1 MFLVDD
7 FKALTKAQRSAFTAS
22 LLGWTLDAFDFF
34 IVTLVV
40 KEISTDFH
48 KSVPAILSA
57 ITLTLMLR
65 APGALFFGWLADKFG
80 RRPILMLDV
89 LLYSGLELA
98 TAFSPNFTVFIVL
111 RALFG
116 FAMGG
121 EWGIGA
127 SLAFESLPRKN
138 RGLMSGIL
146 QEGYALG
153 FLLAAVAHYAAPYI
167 GWRGL
172 FVVGVAPALL
182 VLYIRI
188 NVKESAAWE
197 ATRERSAK
205 SGAKG
210 VNVFSALFRRP
221 GLLLFAVAMMTCFN
235 FFSHGTQ
242 DVYPTFLKAQHKFTD
257 AMASNLVV
265 VMNVGAILGGVMF
278 GALSDRIGRRRAI
291 TIAALLALPVLPLW
305 AFSATPL
312 LLGLGGFLMQICVQG
327 AWGVV
332 PIHLNELS
340 PDEARGTFPG
350 VTYQLGNLIAA
361 GNAYMQGRIAEAHG
375 NNYGLALAVVAGVVA
390 VLLAAVTF
398 FGPERK
404 DASFGAE
411 EEDAPVGPAGAVDPR
426 AV

>member
-1 MFLVDD
+1 MVIVDEL
-7 FKALTKAQRSAFTAS
+7 KALTKEQRSAFTAS

-34 IVTLVV
+34 ILTFVV
-40 KEISTDFH
+40 KEAASEFH
-48 KSVPAILSA
+48 MKASDILGA
-57 ITLTLMLR
+57 VTITLMLR

-80 RRPILMLDV
+80 RRPVLMADV
-89 LLYSGLELA
+89 LLYSGIELA
-98 TAFSPNFTVFIVL
+98 TAFSPNFTVFIIL

-146 QEGYALG
+146 QEGYAMG
-153 FLLAAVAHYAAPYI
+153 FLLAAVVNYFAPAI
-167 GWRGL
+167 GWRGM
-172 FVVGVAPALL
+172 FMVGVLPALL

-188 NVKESAAWE
+188 HVKESPAWE
-197 ATRERSAK
+197 ATKARAVAHGETSV
-205 SGAKG
+205 G
-210 VNVFSALFRRP
+210 VFRALFRRW
-221 GLLLFAVAMMTCFN
+221 GLLAFAVLMMTAFN

-242 DVYPTFLKAQHKFTD
+242 DVYPTFLKVQHKFND
-257 AMASNLVV
+257 ATASSLTI
-265 VMNVGAILGGVMF
+265 VMNIGAIVGGVMF
-278 GALSDRIGRRRAI
+278 GYLSDRIGRRKAI
-291 TIAALLALPVLPLW
+291 ALAAVLCLPVLPLW

-350 VTYQLGNLIAA
+350 FAYQLGNLIAA
-361 GNAYMQGRIAEAHG
+361 GNAYIQGRIAEAHG
-375 NNYGLALAVVAGVVA
+375 NNYGLALALVAGIVA
-390 VLLAAVTF
+390 VILAVVTF
-398 FGPERK
+398 FGPEHK
-404 DASFGAE
+404 DVRFGEGEAE
-411 EEDAPVGPAGAVDPR
+411 LKSGG
-426 AV
+426 